1 MKGYQEIKK
10 LAEAVGGM
18 PVWGCMPGSPAHKA
32 GIQYGD
38 ILLRING
45 EAVSCFE
52 EYVAAKELTN
62 GRLSARVMRG
72 GQTLDV
78 ELNMR
83 DPQWNPSYEE
93 VAEQVADEEYLAPL
107 TATDNRGE
115 EHGPN

>member
-18 PVWGCMPGSPAHKA
+18 PVWGCMPGSPADKA

-45 EAVSCFE
+45 EEVSCFE
-52 EYVAAKELTN
+52 EYVAAKKL
-62 GRLSARVMRG
+62 GDDRLSARVMRG

-78 ELNMR
+78 ELSMR
-83 DPQWNPSYEE
+83 DPQWDPTYEKVVE
-93 VAEQVADEEYLAPL
+93 EVADEEYLASL
-107 TATDNRGE
+107 AAAGDGDE
-115 EHGPN
+115 EHRSN